1 VVSLLGITAI
11 LLLSVSGWK
20 GTRVTKILWPTY
32 FAGGEPG
39 LETRIDALSEAIE
52 IWPIFSLFQQRGI
65 HHQQAAATEPSPD
78 RARSL
83 HELALADYQK
93 VSELHPFDP
102 NSVVASANLLSL
114 FGKNEQAE
122 SDYKRAI
129 ELQGGMEAAFQAHFN
144 YAKHLHRKALAKFD
158 RENSAPALATL
169 QMAVQQIEQ
178 AFKNSW
184 RSNNADDQ
192 KLRIEIHESYGRA
205 LETAGKFRE
214 ALAEYDFATTLPR
227 GGGSHYNAALLL
239 GRLGATVWSERREE
253 DALFFFNWANH
264 RHYASRQDLPSGV
277 TAKDKQEYAAYLQRT
292 INFLK
297 GAKVTPSKSVDF

>member
-65 HHQQAAATEPSPD
+65 HHQQAAADEAPPD

-83 HELALADYQK
+83 YELALVDYQRA
-93 VSELHPFDP
+93 SELHPYDP

-114 FGKNEQAE
+114 FRKNEQAE
-122 SDYKRAI
+122 ADFKRAI
-129 ELQGGMEAAFQAHFN
+129 RLQGGMEAAFQANFN
-144 YAKHLHRKALAKFD
+144 YATHLHRKALAEYD
-158 RENSAPALATL
+158 PENPAASLATF
-169 QMAVQQIEQ
+169 QMAVQHMEQ
-178 AFKNSW
+178 AIKTSW
-184 RSNNADDQ
+184 GRGNEVDQ
-192 KLRIEIHESYGRA
+192 KLRVKFHEDYGRA
-205 LETAGKFRE
+205 LEASGQFRE
-214 ALAEYDFATTLPR
+214 ALAEYDFNTTIPR

-239 GRLGATVWSERREE
+239 GRLGVTSWSERREE

-264 RHYASRQDLPSGV
+264 RVNASRQDLPSGV
-277 TAKDKQEYAAYLQRT
+277 TAKDKQEYAAYLQER
-292 INFLK
+292 INLLR